1 MSAHDLAVRDLL
13 PDAETIEVG
22 GEELPVLAQTQVLVA
37 GGGPAG
43 AMAAIAAGRQGAAVI
58 VVEPQP
64 FLGGV
69 ATGGA
74 IHWYYWGVS
83 GGLQDELDR
92 RDRDLDARIS
102 AATRGF
108 HPEARKIELEH
119 MALEAGAALWL
130 RCCVTGAV
138 MESERV
144 RGVVVDGERGRGVVL
159 AEVVIDATGDAD
171 VAALAGAE
179 FMLGRAGDGLPM
191 AYSLTPGVS
200 REQWHVW
207 HSNFDAGWVDPTD
220 PWEYARGFLDG
231 RRYLWRD
238 DYAAAGRMYFCSAVL
253 GLRDSRTIIGDHV
266 LTLDDLFMGRRFA
279 DTIGRSR
286 SHYDNHA
293 RDYLTES
300 TQARVFVDVTG
311 NFKAALECDVPYR
324 CLLPRGI
331 DGLLVAG
338 RCISQTHDAEQAV
351 RMQKDMHRIGEAA
364 GIAAALAVHD
374 GVAPREIAVED
385 LQRELIKS
393 GVLTDAE
400 VRAGAGGEP
409 RRKLRP
415 VDQLVGELVGDR
427 RDLAMYELY
436 LRGEAALP
444 ALRAV
449 LQSEDPATVP
459 WAALVLGALGDE
471 SARPELV
478 RMVAERDPALPAPG
492 PFVLPRWISALAVL
506 VDLPGEDLVEL
517 CAGVLEEE
525 SDWGAHW
532 LYALRC
538 LERAGDASAAPAVH
552 AFLARLRA
560 DERFWSDRLDP
571 RRHPGWKFEIA
582 AGRALRAMGDPEGEA
597 ILRRYAED
605 DRLVVRRYA
614 RRLLG

>member
-1 MSAHDLAVRDLL
+1 MSAQELTVRDLL
-13 PDAETIEVG
+13 TGAETIEVG
-22 GEELPVLAQTQVLVA
+22 AEELPVLAQTQVLVA

-43 AMAAIAAGRQGAAVI
+43 AMAAIAAGRQGARVI
-58 VVEPQP
+58 VIEPQP

-74 IHWYYWGVS
+74 IHFYYWGVD

-102 AATRGF
+102 ASTRGF
-108 HPEARKIELEH
+108 HPEARKVEFER
-119 MALEAGAALWL
+119 MALEAGAELWL

-138 MESERV
+138 VEDGRV
-144 RGVVVDGERGRGVVL
+144 RGVALDGERGRGVLL

-171 VAALAGAE
+171 VAALAGAQ
-179 FMLGRAGDGLPM
+179 FMLGREGDGLPM

-207 HSNFDAGWVDPTD
+207 HANYDAGWVDPTD

-238 DYAAAGRMYFCSAVL
+238 DYAAADRMYFCAAVL
-253 GLRDSRTIIGDHV
+253 GLRDGRTIVGEQV
-266 LTLDDLFMGRRFA
+266 LSLDDLFLGRRCA
-279 DTIGRSR
+279 DTIGRTH

-293 RDYLTES
+293 RDYLDES
-300 TQARVFVDVTG
+300 AQARVFVDVTG
-311 NFKAALECDVPYR
+311 NWKTALECDVPYG

-364 GIAAALAVHD
+364 GIAAALAVRE
-374 GVAPREIAVED
+374 GVEPRAIAVAD

-393 GVLTDAE
+393 GVLTEAE
-400 VRAGAGGEP
+400 VRARAVGEP
-409 RRKLRP
+409 RRALRP
-415 VDQLVGELVGDR
+415 VDRLVAELAGEGR
-427 RDLAMYELY
+427 SAAMYELY
-436 LRGEAALP
+436 LHGEAAVA
-444 ALRAV
+444 ALREA
-449 LQSEDPATVP
+449 LASGDPATAP
-459 WAALVLGALGDE
+459 WAGLVLGALGDA

-478 RMVAERDPALPAPG
+478 RMVAQRDAALPSSGA
-492 PFVLPRWISALAVL
+492 FVAPRWISALAVL
-506 VDLPGEDLVEL
+506 IDMPGEDLVEP
-517 CAGVLEEE
+517 CAAVLEEE

-538 LERAGDASAAPAVH
+538 LELAGDAGAAPAVH
-552 AFLARLRA
+552 RFLERLRA
-560 DERFWSDRLDP
+560 DQRFWSARLDP
-571 RRHPGWKFEIA
+571 KRHPGWKFEIA
-582 AGRALRAMGDPEGEA
+582 AARALRAMGDAEGGA
-597 ILRRYAED
+597 ILRRYAD
-605 DRLVVRRYA
+605 DERLLVRRFA